1 MGDHAENELS
11 CVQELAERR
20 VVIPSFCR
28 RAETSLSIEK
38 DTTEGL
44 CRWWGRDTSPIS
56 FWEEKSCSA
65 FNKCS
70 SLLLLWKW
78 VLTEVSA
85 RILLHI
91 KLFHCLVTPR
101 NGIIISSF
109 ACRWKIYHCTLTAG
123 FVFVLCKWLLTVR
136 LTSKNKLL
144 TPFDFKEVF
153 PPHMSLWLFT
163 HFHGLQKGKIT
174 TKYKIHF
181 T

>member
-20 VVIPSFCR
+20 VVIPSFCGQ
-28 RAETSLSIEK
+28 AETSLSMEK

-44 CRWWGRDTSPIS
+44 CRWWGTDTSPIS

-78 VLTEVSA
+78 LLTEVSA

-123 FVFVLCKWLLTVR
+123 FVFVLSKWLLTVR
-136 LTSKNKLL
+136 LTSKTKLL

-153 PPHMSLWLFT
+153 PPTRLCGFLRIFMDFR
-163 HFHGLQKGKIT
+163 KAK
-174 TKYKIHF
+174 
-181 T
+181 